1 MATALVPAVAFA
13 QEATTNDTTYTQKT
27 TEVTAHTTPL
37 LYSTVRSLTSVRKV
51 SVRMSEC
58 IRRTVRR

>member
-1 MATALVPAVAFA
+1 MAAALVPAVAFA
-13 QEATTNDTTYTQKT
+13 QEATTNDTTYTTKS
-27 TEVTAHTTPL
+27 TEVTTPL
-37 LYSTVRSLTSVRKV
+37 LYSTVRSLTSVREV